1 MSWPAARGLRRRV
14 RVTFEIPEK
23 ATSPSSW
30 RKRHVMF
37 FHVFFFLW
45 QTKNKQND
53 KQTNQ
58 KQSLNLEQ
66 KDIFFQQI
74 VVVFCSSR
82 LRDQWDLFCDI
93 DIWPTKN
100 LKTSSESR
108 PPCWEQVVAPLSLQ
122 VWLPVPCPWHEY
134 HSNPLRCNCFRGSL
148 PWESW
153 GRSGCSLS
161 DPWILKINT
170 MGDSGDH
177 PTMSLLWI
185 NKGTADCSYDY
196 FKTSRCLMFDRF
208 KWFKH
213 PKEKN
218 AMPNHAKSM
227 YFPNGWE
234 VLPASWFSR
243 TNSSSNDGPALVIW
257 LRSDM
262 VPFLAS
268 SCQFSPMAFLG
279 FDSNTTSNR
288 KSNKSVKQK
297 TNGTPCSQ
305 CSHASDVERL
315 SLILQTSWKH
325 ATHLPR
331 HHLSMLHCVF
341 WQPHPV
347 YPPPFENVDPRR
359 EKGLKQVPKKN
370 ENTELLQRLFNMFL
384 GPGVV
389 PRLLEVNLWKQTVFV
404 DPLMSRVPSQRK
416 GSSNKNELDISQIHF
431 TLLGAG
437 NCFTEEEV
445 SFQEM
450 WLYLK
455 EAALPGVS
463 SFHWKSLLSIR
474 ILENSWYFTIL
485 ERKKVHAHSPQLCFG
500 K

>member
-37 FHVFFFLW
+37 FHVFFMTNEKQTKW
-45 QTKNKQND
+45 QTNKP
-53 KQTNQ
+53 TNQ

-122 VWLPVPCPWHEY
+122 VWLPVPCPWHGY
-134 HSNPLRCNCFRGSL
+134 HSNPLRCNCFRGPL

-153 GRSGCSLS
+153 GKSGCSLS
-161 DPWILKINT
+161 DPGILKINT

-185 NKGTADCSYDY
+185 NQGTADCSYDY

-213 PKEKN
+213 PRKKMQCQICRN
-218 AMPNHAKSM
+218 V
-227 YFPNGWE
+227 PNGWE
-234 VLPASWFSR
+234 VITTPRLLVQPDQLFFQWWSCFGNLAQEWHGAIPGLLLPIFSHGIPR
-243 TNSSSNDGPALVIW
+243 IW
-257 LRSDM
+257 LKHN
-262 VPFLAS
+262 VK
-268 SCQFSPMAFLG
+268 Q
-279 FDSNTTSNR
+279 
-288 KSNKSVKQK
+288 KVKQK
-297 TNGTPCSQ
+297 THGTAAQPVQPCFWRRKIVFDPADVMKARNTSSSTSPQ
-305 CSHASDVERL
+305 QACFTVYSDNPTQ
-315 SLILQTSWKH
+315 ST
-325 ATHLPR
+325 
-331 HHLSMLHCVF
+331 
-341 WQPHPV
+341 
-347 YPPPFENVDPRR
+347 PPFWKRGSTERKR
-359 EKGLKQVPKKN
+359 FKTGPKKN

-416 GSSNKNELDISQIHF
+416 GSSNKTGTKMHWTFHKFISLCWGRETALLMKRFPSGKCGF
-431 TLLGAG
+431 TLKKRLKRSGSTRFTFLSLKVPLEHQNLG
-437 NCFTEEEV
+437 
-445 SFQEM
+445 
-450 WLYLK
+450 K
-455 EAALPGVS
+455 
-463 SFHWKSLLSIR
+463 
-474 ILENSWYFTIL
+474 
-485 ERKKVHAHSPQLCFG
+485 
-500 K
+500 